1 MNLSHRIQAKT
12 DNGDTVIDF
21 LIAVMQDLP
30 RSRNGDDRD
39 GFKMC
44 HRLGAA
50 RLLTKYGCS
59 CKSAVA
65 ERDDAIDFI
74 IDNPPEPSGPRS
86 DSGSPTE
93 STFDIALAKKI
104 KESTDD
110 GASVVRFLINVMEGE
125 LKAFGPH
132 HSMAAAREL
141 LSRGFGKHAREEE
154 AAAHALSNN
163 PPLPEGEG
171 WGEGEK
177 HEDQPTPTHSST
189 NPPLPGGEGW
199 GEGEKHEDQ
208 PAPTHT
214 SNPDTQHQTEDEDD
228 DEGWEAFWEEMA
240 PIIERDDRLKAEL
253 AEQEP
258 DPDNPP
264 HVPDLSAFNEAWENS
279 EKWFYEWKNS
289 LDPEEYE
296 AIIAEE
302 LAGFH
307 SMIDTQLERR
317 KQIDEDRE
325 RRAKKEAE
333 RQAQQAKAR
342 AEAQAK
348 AESEPEAPPDPGPPP
363 TREDHK
369 TWSPTPNIPT
379 SFRLVK
385 CGHPRCKLHD
395 GPIYYPEDDR
405 SSPYYFDGRAPPMYG
420 NYPL

>member
-12 DNGDTVIDF
+12 DNGETVIDF
-21 LIAVMQDLP
+21 LIEVMTDLP
-30 RSRNGDDRD
+30 RSRNGSLPRTRYGDDRD

-59 CKSAVA
+59 CKSTVA

-86 DSGSPTE
+86 DSGSSTE

-141 LSRGFGKHAREEE
+141 LSRGFGKHAREE
-154 AAAHALSNN
+154 AAAAVHTLPNN
-163 PPLPEGEG
+163 PPLPGGEG

-177 HEDQPTPTHSST
+177 HEDQPTPTHSSAPASSEESQVAIAT
-189 NPPLPGGEGW
+189 AAPEEEEQERW
-199 GEGEKHEDQ
+199 AKIWEDIEPIIEEAERISAEQ
-208 PAPTHT
+208 PAP
-214 SNPDTQHQTEDEDD
+214 
-228 DEGWEAFWEEMA
+228 
-240 PIIERDDRLKAEL
+240 
-253 AEQEP
+253 EP

-264 HVPDLSAFNEAWENS
+264 HVPDFSALDEALANS
-279 EKWFYEWKNS
+279 QKWFEEWKNS
-289 LDPEEYE
+289 LDPEEYQ
-296 AIIAEE
+296 AIIKQTAARFSAK
-302 LAGFH
+302 LN
-307 SMIDTQLERR
+307 MRIERR
-317 KQIDEDRE
+317 KQIAEDRE
-325 RRAKKEAE
+325 RRAREEAE
-333 RQAQQAKAR
+333 REAQQARAR

-348 AESEPEAPPDPGPPP
+348 AESEPDEPPDPGPPP
-363 TREDHK
+363 TREEHEYV
-369 TWSPTPNIPT
+369 SATPKIPA
-379 SFRLVK
+379 SYVYRN
-385 CGHPRCKLHD
+385 CGHPKCKLHD
-395 GPIYYPEDDR
+395 KPRYYPEDDR
-405 SSPYYFDGRAPPMYG
+405 NSPYYHGGRGPPMHG